1 MDVVALKKPV
11 KPLDGSRAKAK
22 TTADHSFNLP
32 NIRRFSGGQ
41 KILSFL
47 LFSLLIFIIGIFSLR
62 VAYAQRIYP
71 GVWGNGVYL
80 GGLTKDEAKKLLDE
94 QTTKYIDTPLYIAS
108 EAGTVKVDLHAIDLA
123 YDNQVL
129 VNQLFDQGRSGNIFS
144 QLEGQLAL
152 IFGGG
157 EKDSSLASYSAEKL
171 SIALDEL
178 YDKSASPA
186 SNATVAYTDNQLN
199 IEPGKSGQRLNLGS
213 LILDIDD
220 HIHTLNIK
228 QVNAAV
234 ITTEPLVSNATIS
247 ANKTTIEQYA
257 SKPLKITGAE
267 KSWDIAPKDIISWLK
282 YPGATITKVSN
293 TPIMLSF
300 YPPATPVVQF
310 TLDKSDIKS
319 YLGGIASQ
327 INQEAQDAQLT
338 IDGDKATV
346 FKQSRDGKKLD
357 VDKSADA
364 IFVALTS
371 ADSTN
376 RTVALNVNITK
387 AAVDDDNI
395 NNLGIKEL
403 LSEGV
408 SYFPGSSAARLTNV
422 RVGASKFNGV
432 LLKPGDTFSF
442 GALLGDVGPE
452 QGYAKSYVI
461 LDGKQDT
468 DYGGGLC
475 QVSSTAY
482 RAALLAGLPIVE
494 RHNHA
499 FAVSYYTEPYGVP
512 GVDATIYYP
521 QVDMKFK
528 NDTGAHILIQTE
540 MKGTTLKFRFY
551 GTKTKSGIIRG
562 PQFVSGNSDA
572 NQPSHTVFWRDVMV
586 NGNVTKTDT
595 INTYYKS
602 ALDYPHIN

>member
-1 MDVVALKKPV
+1 M
-11 KPLDGSRAKAK
+11 
-22 TTADHSFNLP
+22 
-32 NIRRFSGGQ
+32 
-41 KILSFL
+41 
-47 LFSLLIFIIGIFSLR
+47 
-62 VAYAQRIYP
+62 
-71 GVWGNGVYL
+71 

-94 QTTKYIDTPLYIAS
+94 QTAKYIDTPLYIAS
-108 EAGTVKVDLHAIDLA
+108 ETGTVKVDLRAIDLT
-123 YDNQVL
+123 YDNQAL
-129 VNQLFDQGRSGNIFS
+129 VNQLFDQGRSGNILS
-144 QLEGQLAL
+144 QLEGQISL
-152 IFGGG
+152 IFGSG

-186 SNATVAYTDNQLN
+186 SNAIVAYTDNQLN

-228 QVNAAV
+228 QINAAV
-234 ITTEPLVSNATIS
+234 ITTEPLVSNATIA
-247 ANKTTIEQYA
+247 ANKTTIEQYT

-267 KSWDIAPKDIISWLK
+267 KSWDVAPKDIISWLK
-282 YPGATITKVSN
+282 YPSATITKVSN

-300 YPPATPVVQF
+300 YPSATPVVQF

-364 IFVALTS
+364 IFAALTS

-376 RTVALNVNITK
+376 RTVALNVNVTK
-387 AAVDDDNI
+387 AAVSDDNI

-422 RVGASKFNGV
+422 RVGAAKFNGV

-551 GTKTKSGIIRG
+551 GTKTKSGVIRG